1 MDEKDFE
8 NLKDLRFTI
17 TEEMKDT
24 IIETAFTNQILD
36 ECELSKKDRKLL
48 KKHAEKLKRKFAL
61 DLQAHNQVQVQII
74 RAYISGKKEI
84 DKK

>member
-1 MDEKDFE
+1 MNEQDFE

-24 IIETAFTNQILD
+24 IIEIAFTNQILD
-36 ECELSKKDRKLL
+36 ECELSFKDRKLL
-48 KKHAEKLKRKFAL
+48 EKHSKKLKRKFAL
-61 DLQAHNQVQVQII
+61 DLQAHNRVQVEIM

-84 DKK
+84 DQ

>member
-1 MDEKDFE
+1 MNEQDFE

-24 IIETAFTNQILD
+24 IIEIAFTNQILD
-36 ECELSKKDRKLL
+36 ECELTKKDRKLL
-48 KKHAEKLKRKFAL
+48 ERYNKKLKRKFTL
-61 DLQAHNQVQVQII
+61 DFQAHNQVQVQIM

-84 DKK
+84 DQK